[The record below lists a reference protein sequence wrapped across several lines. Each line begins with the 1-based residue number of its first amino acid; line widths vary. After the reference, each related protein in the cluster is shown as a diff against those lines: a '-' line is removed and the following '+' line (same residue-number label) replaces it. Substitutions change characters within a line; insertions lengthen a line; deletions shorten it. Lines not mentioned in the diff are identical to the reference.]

1 MRVIDLNEART
12 NLEQYAQECQVSPV
26 VVTVDGR
33 PAFEMLPVRTDDTD
47 FIDHLIEENDAFRE
61 LLERRR
67 GEADLGHA
75 SSLDEIRRRIG

>member
-1 MRVIDLNEART
+1 MKVIHLNEVRT

-26 VVTVDGR
+26 IVTVDGK
-33 PAFEMLPVRTDDTD
+33 PAFETLPVRSDDTD

-67 GEADLGHA
+67 GEADVGHV
-75 SSLDEIRRRIG
+75 SSLDEVRRRLG